1 MVGMV
6 RRLAVVLVAVSIGAL
21 VAGGSS
27 PVAAQSSLLDKGKG
41 LLKDVLKQ
49 APGGGGGGVAALTDS
64 EIGDGLLEA
73 LRVGTERV
81 TGKLGALDG
90 FNGDGEV
97 HIPLPDTLQ
106 TVQKALSKIGL
117 SGVADDLELRMNRA
131 AEAAVPAA
139 KEMFWQTISEM
150 NLEDVRGILNGPK
163 DSATKFF
170 QGKMTPSLVERFTPI
185 VEAQLSEAGAV
196 QAFDGMMGDYKA
208 IPFVPDVKANLTE
221 HVVSKALDGVFLLL
235 AREEAAIREN
245 PVKRTT
251 DILKK
256 VFGGVV

>member
-1 MVGMV
+1 MADMV
-6 RRLAVVLVAVSIGAL
+6 RTVAAVLAVIS
-21 VAGGSS
+21 
-27 PVAAQSSLLDKGKG
+27 VAALAAADGKPAQAQGSLLDKGKG
-41 LLKDVLKQ
+41 LLQDVLKQ
-49 APGGGGGGVAALTDS
+49 APGGGVAALSDG

-73 LRVGTERV
+73 LRVGTARV
-81 TGKLGALDG
+81 TDTLGAVDG
-90 FNGDGEV
+90 FNGDQEV
-97 HIPLPDTLQ
+97 HIPLPETLQ
-106 TVQKALSKIGL
+106 TVQKALSRIGL

-131 AEAAVPAA
+131 AEAAVPEA

-150 NLEDVRGILNGPK
+150 SLEDVRGILNGPN

-170 QGKMTPSLVERFTPI
+170 QGKMIGPLTERFSPI
-185 VEAQLSEAGAV
+185 VENQLAQAGAV
-196 QAFDGMMGDYKA
+196 QAFDGMIGQYKA

-256 VFGGVV
+256 VFGTAI

>member
-1 MVGMV
+1 VE
-6 RRLAVVLVAVSIGAL
+6 S
-21 VAGGSS
+21 
-27 PVAAQSSLLDKGKG
+27 
-41 LLKDVLKQ
+41 
-49 APGGGGGGVAALTDS
+49 GGGVAALTDG
-64 EIGDGLLEA
+64 EIGEGLLEA

-81 TGKLGALDG
+81 TNTLGALDG
-90 FNGDGEV
+90 FNGDAEV

-106 TVQKALSKIGL
+106 TVQKALSRVGL

-150 NLEDVRGILNGPK
+150 NLEDVRGILNGPN

-170 QGKMTPSLVERFTPI
+170 QSKMTGPLTERFAPI
-185 VEAQLSEAGAV
+185 VEDQLAQAGAV

-208 IPFVPDVKANLTE
+208 IPFVPDVKADLTS
-221 HVVSKALDGVFLLL
+221 HVVAKALDGLFLLL
-235 AREEAAIREN
+235 GREEAAIREN